1 MAGPPKR
8 KQLREEKNSEEIA
21 FSNAANSVYSI
32 CVPMKNAEFI
42 RFKHPYAAND
52 IHTSTSSDKFLETF
66 KEFSDKGLHNKMCRE
81 LAHFGETIDPRWF
94 SVLDKAQKHCEAAD
108 GLLSE
113 SN

>member
-1 MAGPPKR
+1 MAGPLKR

-42 RFKHPYAAND
+42 RFKHPYAASD
-52 IHTSTSSDKFLETF
+52 IHTSTSSVVFFETF
-66 KEFSDKGLHNKMCRE
+66 KSFAEKGLLNKMSRE
-81 LAHFGETIDPRWF
+81 LTHFGETIDPRWF
-94 SVLDKAQKHCEAAD
+94 SVLEKAKKHCEAAD